1 MRFFL
6 HNLLKNTFRTLRRMC
21 KKCSTIEIYEITDN
35 KDEKLKG
42 VFFTSCYLL
51 QMYLLNEFLHPEEAS
66 EVEELPGG

>member
-1 MRFFL
+1 
-6 HNLLKNTFRTLRRMC
+6 MC